1 VIRNKKRRAAA
12 TAGFPEISKAQEGQA
27 IARLNGLRQTQ
38 SSMISLCQQPFVHP
52 NDAISWR
59 PGAPP
64 LAPLTSRFATIEEEI
79 MPESLLGKVLSH
91 YRITSRLGAGGM
103 GEVYLAQDLNLDRPL
118 ALKILPPEVAQDP
131 DRMRRFMQEAK
142 TASAL
147 SHPNVAHVFDIGE
160 AAGVSFLAME
170 YIEGQTLTARIAG
183 APLPVDEAIDIAMQ
197 VADAL
202 DAAHAKGI
210 VHRDIKPANIMIS
223 PRGHVS
229 VLDFGLAK
237 MKRAESDLGTSRLA
251 TQLLTDPGMVMGTVQ
266 YMSPEQ
272 ALGREA
278 DARSDLFSLGV
289 VLYEMATGRLPCAGA
304 NGNEMLMQ
312 ILQAQPEA
320 MARFNYE
327 VPPGLERV
335 ARKCLEKDRD
345 RRYQSARD
353 LLIDLKNLQRDL
365 APAAA
370 AGKTASV
377 HVRVAQTGAV
387 IVDDEELARGLVR
400 EMLQTHP
407 EVRVLAEC
415 ANGFEAVKAISEL
428 KPDLVFL
435 DIQMPKLDGFEVLEL
450 VGRDMAVIFTTAY
463 DTYAMRAFDAHAVD
477 YLLKP
482 FSVERFEK
490 ALERAKQRLG
500 EKTPDPAELAAAAR
514 PPDQFLQRIVVKD
527 GSAVHVIAV
536 DKLDYAE
543 AQDDYVALKSDK
555 KTYLKQQTIS
565 SLESMLDPARF
576 IRIHR
581 SHIVNLDRVAKIEAY
596 TKDSKLAVLRDGTQL
611 PVSRAGYA
619 RLKALLGEG

>member
-1 VIRNKKRRAAA
+1 
-12 TAGFPEISKAQEGQA
+12 
-27 IARLNGLRQTQ
+27 
-38 SSMISLCQQPFVHP
+38 MH
-52 NDAISWR
+52 
-59 PGAPP
+59 
-64 LAPLTSRFATIEEEI
+64 
-79 MPESLLGKVLSH
+79 ESLAAGSVLAH
-91 YRITSRLGAGGM
+91 YRIASRLGAGGM
-103 GEVYLAQDLNLDRPL
+103 GEVYLAEDLNLDRPV

-131 DRMRRFMQEAK
+131 DRMRRFVQEAK

-147 SHPNVAHVFDIGE
+147 SHPNVAHVFEIGE
-160 AAGVSFLAME
+160 GGGVSFLAME
-170 YIEGQTLTARIAG
+170 YIEGQTLNSRIEG
-183 APLPVDEAIDIAMQ
+183 APLPLAEAIDIAIQ
-197 VADAL
+197 TADAL

-210 VHRDIKPANIMIS
+210 VHRDIKPANIMIT

-237 MKRAESDLGTSRLA
+237 MRPSAASSGVSRLA
-251 TQLLTDPGMVMGTVQ
+251 TEFLTDPGMVMGTVQ

-278 DARSDLFSLGV
+278 DHRSDLFSLGV
-289 VLYEMATGRLPCAGA
+289 VLYEMATGRLPFSGA
-304 NGNEMLMQ
+304 NANAFLMQ
-312 ILQAQPEA
+312 ILQGQPEA

-327 VPPGLERV
+327 IPPELERIV
-335 ARKCLEKDRD
+335 RKCLEKDRD

-353 LLIDLKNLQRDL
+353 LLIDLKNLQRGYE
-365 APAAA
+365 PAG
-370 AGKTASV
+370 AGDKALSTR
-377 HVRVAQTGAV
+377 VRAVQIGAV

-400 EMLQTHP
+400 EMLRPHP

-415 ANGFEAVKAISEL
+415 ANGFEAVKAVSEL
-428 KPDLVFL
+428 KPDLLFL

-450 VGRDMAVIFTTAY
+450 VGREIAVVFATAY
-463 DTYAMRAFDAHAVD
+463 DSYAMRAFDAHAVD

-500 EKTPDPAELAAAAR
+500 EKTPDPVELAAAAR
-514 PPDQFLQRIVVKD
+514 PPEQFLQRVVVKD
-527 GSAVHVIAV
+527 GPAVHVIPV
-536 DKLDYAE
+536 DKLDYVE

-565 SLESMLDPARF
+565 SLETMLDPARF

-581 SHIVNLDRVAKIEAY
+581 SHIVNLERVAKIEAY
-596 TKDSKLAVLRDGTQL
+596 TKDSKIAVLRDGTQL

-619 RLKALLGEG
+619 RLKSLLGE

>member
-1 VIRNKKRRAAA
+1 
-12 TAGFPEISKAQEGQA
+12 
-27 IARLNGLRQTQ
+27 
-38 SSMISLCQQPFVHP
+38 
-52 NDAISWR
+52 
-59 PGAPP
+59 
-64 LAPLTSRFATIEEEI
+64 
-79 MPESLLGKVLSH
+79 
-91 YRITSRLGAGGM
+91 M
-103 GEVYLAQDLNLDRPL
+103 GEVYLAEDLNLERPV
-118 ALKILPPEVAQDP
+118 ALKILPPEVAHDS
-131 DRMRRFMQEAK
+131 DRMRRFVQEAK

-147 SHPNVAHVFDIGE
+147 SHPNVARVFEIGE
-160 AAGVSFLAME
+160 AGGVSFLAME
-170 YIEGQTLTARIAG
+170 YIEGQTLDAHIGG
-183 APLPVDEAIDIAMQ
+183 APLPLAEAIAIAIQ

-210 VHRDIKPANIMIS
+210 VHRDIKPANIMIA

-237 MKRAESDLGTSRLA
+237 MRAPGGVSGASRAA
-251 TQLLTDPGMVMGTVQ
+251 TQFLTDPGMVMGTVH

-289 VLYEMATGRLPCAGA
+289 VLYEMVTGRLPYSGA
-304 NGNEMLMQ
+304 NATETLMQ
-312 ILQAQPEA
+312 ILHAQPEA

-327 VPPGLERV
+327 TSPELERIV
-335 ARKCLEKDRD
+335 RKCLEKDRD

-353 LLIDLKNLQRDL
+353 LLVDLKSLERTYD
-365 APAAA
+365 PAGSS
-370 AGKTASV
+370 GKTAR
-377 HVRVAQTGAV
+377 VRSPQTGVV

-400 EMLQTHP
+400 EMLAAYP

-415 ANGFEAVKAISEL
+415 SNGFEAVKTIAEL
-428 KPDLVFL
+428 KPDLLFL

-450 VGRDMAVIFTTAY
+450 VGRDIAVIFTTAY

-482 FSVERFEK
+482 FSTERFAK

-500 EKTPDPAELAAAAR
+500 EKTPDPVELAAAAR

-527 GSAVHVIAV
+527 GPAVHVIPV
-536 DKLDYAE
+536 EKLDYVE

-565 SLESMLDPARF
+565 SLESMLDPAVF

-596 TKDSKLAVLRDGTQL
+596 TKDSKIAVLRDGTQL
-611 PVSRAGYA
+611 PVSRAGYS